1 MSDYS
6 LGSRAV
12 YAAQRYSREL
22 VESVWSGWFYDHL
35 LDVLKNDTWREYSTE
50 AFGRPCRFNALRDF
64 LAHEDGLGWPSVDET
79 LAMIEAVRD
88 CPQDLPP
95 EKNAPVGRLQEWAK
109 DALLGLERCGVTR
122 TAQQVRQATCALRL
136 DGPFAGDGNPHGNL
150 DKIKVTEQG
159 SGGTSAAYLA
169 ARLKKAGRDDLLERV
184 KSGEIKS
191 ARAAAI
197 EAGIIKPVPSVR
209 LVDDADQIAD
219 SIVTK
224 LGRDR
229 AMAVAIALAELLRDA
244 GVKP

>member
-50 AFGRPCRFNALRDF
+50 AFGRPCRFDDLRDF

-122 TAQQVRQATCALRL
+122 MTGAASRAQPLA
-136 DGPFAGDGNPHGNL
+136 PHGEIGNGRADESRVDL
-150 DKIKVTEQG
+150 IKSTQ
-159 SGGTSAAYLA
+159 GGTSQRYLLQRL
-169 ARLKKAGRDDLLERV
+169 ARDCPEILERV
-184 KSGEIKS
+184 KTGEFKS

-219 SIVTK
+219 SIVAK
-224 LGRDR
+224 LGKDR
-229 AMAVAIALAELLRDA
+229 AMAVAVALAELLRDVGA
-244 GVKP
+244 KP